1 MAVDT
6 ENWDNLSD
14 DDFMNALEN
23 ASYGPEDETIEDTD
37 QNTEPETTEPEDTE
51 PNDLSDDEDQDNE
64 EPGFEDDGDDFEEH
78 SQAENDSNNESGE
91 TQDSGTEAG
100 SEEETGN
107 DSEEDSKS
115 DGDTGSEKAETAEEI
130 DYKKE
135 YAKILEE
142 KAKYEDF
149 YNQVTGEFVAN
160 GRKTK
165 GFDDP
170 KKIIQAQQM
179 AAGYTE
185 KMVAFKKYKPFMN
198 TLKEK
203 GILDNPDKFNFAM
216 SLLDGDPEALKK
228 QIKSLEIDPFE
239 MDMDNINYV
248 PKNQIASDIEIALD
262 EVMET
267 ASQYGIDDKVQK
279 IISKDWD
286 DRSVIELLEDP
297 QNSADLINHISS
309 GVYDVVQDRIAE
321 KQRID
326 VNGVYISKPAIEQYR
341 EAARELEQE
350 YMEYMQTQNQGN
362 SEPQQTNAE
371 ATQEPAE
378 YVNPEQTRQA
388 EEYKAKVEKQ
398 NAQTNEAR
406 RKATS
411 LSRKKR
417 GTRKPKPQ
425 IDPLTLDDDK
435 FTDYLDSLIQG

>member
-1 MAVDT
+1 M
-6 ENWDNLSD
+6 ELK
-14 DDFMNALEN
+14 
-23 ASYGPEDETIEDTD
+23 
-37 QNTEPETTEPEDTE
+37 TTAIP
-51 PNDLSDDEDQDNE
+51 S
-64 EPGFEDDGDDFEEH
+64 G
-78 SQAENDSNNESGE
+78 SGE
-91 TQDSGTEAG
+91 
-100 SEEETGN
+100 
-107 DSEEDSKS
+107 
-115 DGDTGSEKAETAEEI
+115 AETAEEI

-203 GILDNPDKFNFAM
+203 GILDDPDKFNFAM

-239 MDMDNINYV
+239 MDMENINYV
-248 PKNQIASDIEIALD
+248 PKNQIASDIEVALD

-267 ASQYGIDDKVQK
+267 ASQYGVDDQVQR
-279 IISKDWD
+279 IIAKDWD
-286 DRSVIELLEDP
+286 DDSVIELLEDP

-321 KQRID
+321 KRRID

-341 EAARELEQE
+341 EAAQELER
-350 YMEYMQTQNQGN
+350 EYMQYLETQNQVAD
-362 SEPQQTNAE
+362 EPQQTNV
-371 ATQEPAE
+371 EPQSQQQA
-378 YVNPEQTRQA
+378 YVDPVQTRQA

-411 LSRKKR
+411 LSKKKR

-425 IDPLTLDDDK
+425 IDPLALDDDK
-435 FTDYLDSLIQG
+435 FTEYLDSLIQG